1 MGIGYWTLFS
11 PRTTCSSLQFSTKV
25 TGEFWAK
32 MKILFVL
39 PLIFASVFAYE
50 NAQPSITVEVMRAK
64 WNAWMPQLGFL
75 RGPAGAPGVCAC
87 EPNNEYLPPP
97 SAQAGPPGPPGRRGP
112 AGAPGASGS
121 NGVQGSVGPAGPAGA
136 SGPAGPAGPAG
147 PQGMKGMTG
156 ASGISD
162 SGTRNTATIAQAG
175 YDYPAPQQ
183 RFSF

>member
-11 PRTTCSSLQFSTKV
+11 PRTTCSSLKFSTKV

-50 NAQPSITVEVMRAK
+50 NTQPSITVEVMRAK
-64 WNAWMPQLGFL
+64 WNAWTPQLGFL
-75 RGPAGAPGVCAC
+75 RGPAGAPGKD
-87 EPNNEYLPPP
+87 
-97 SAQAGPPGPPGRRGP
+97 
-112 AGAPGASGS
+112 GAPGR
-121 NGVQGSVGPAGPAGA
+121 
-136 SGPAGPAGPAG
+136 AGPAGPA
-147 PQGMKGMTG
+147 GMKGMTG

>member
-11 PRTTCSSLQFSTKV
+11 PRTTCSSLKFSTKV

-87 EPNNEYLPPP
+87 EPNNEYLPLVKTELLVALVPLDQLVLADP
-97 SAQAGPPGPPGRRGP
+97 
-112 AGAPGASGS
+112 
-121 NGVQGSVGPAGPAGA
+121 
-136 SGPAGPAGPAG
+136 
-147 PQGMKGMTG
+147 
-156 ASGISD
+156 
-162 SGTRNTATIAQAG
+162 
-175 YDYPAPQQ
+175 
-183 RFSF
+183 